1 MDRTPALKVFL
12 LFSIG
17 ILAASA
23 VSVPIIFSCLL
34 LLLFPLFPIIG
45 FKAKV
50 KTEQFW
56 LALMIILTGFWGY
69 QIRTSVKDCRWQE
82 GQSKI
87 AMVHVVSEPQSNE
100 GRYLFTASVVSF
112 LDSNDTWQ
120 PADFKLLAR
129 AGTDP
134 EHVPRYG
141 EMLLV
146 QGTWSL
152 MPQRRNPGGFD
163 YRAYMDRSE
172 VRGSLRLE
180 HIKLL
185 RAGRGGWLMSKVVV
199 PARQYIR
206 GLADKYLQGDEAAL
220 LLGLALGERSGLSA
234 RVQEAF
240 SNTGTTH
247 VLAVSGLHVVLVAF
261 ILFLVLRI
269 VRFPRRWAA
278 LGTCVGLVFYTI
290 LTGSP
295 PSIVRATIMAVAV
308 LLGGLFERQGNGLNM
323 LGLAGLLILFFWP
336 QSLFDVG
343 FQLSFAATA
352 GILAVTRPIQ
362 NQLFRVTENEVL
374 REWLLLPLAVS
385 LAAQIFTAP
394 FLAYHFHKIPTISLL
409 ANLVVV
415 PTTNLLLA
423 LGLLMAMLYPL
434 GNWVVWPLAAS
445 AYAASW
451 ISLKSVELF
460 DMVKFGVI
468 VWPKPDLIQTLIY
481 GIALI
486 IVFKFNKI
494 KKIRFV
500 IVVFLLAVL
509 NIFVWAKTFVTDDKL
524 KVTFLDVGQGDAAFI
539 QFPNGKTMLIDAGP
553 SQEKFD
559 SGQRTIYPY
568 LKYQGLNSIDLAII
582 SHGDADHAGGFSYL
596 LSHVTVKRLMITGH
610 QCDQPL
616 FLSAMEAAVKAKTDI
631 DTLWGYD
638 TLSGISPARG
648 FVFCQRD
655 SAAVGNEASII
666 CFIQYGQKSFLF
678 TGDMGPQLEDTLYAK
693 GLLPKCTVLKVPH
706 HGSHINNSPA
716 VIKAVSPEMAVIQVG
731 QNNRFG
737 HPSPE
742 VVEGYQAA
750 GSKIYRTDEQ
760 GAIVMETD
768 GSRLEVKT
776 MVE

>member
-1 MDRTPALKVFL
+1 MDRTPALKLFL
-12 LFSIG
+12 LFSFG

-23 VSVPIIFSCLL
+23 AAIPIIFASLL
-34 LLLFPLFPIIG
+34 LLLFSSLSILTW
-45 FKAKV
+45 ALRV
-50 KTEQFW
+50 KTQQIW
-56 LALMIILTGFWGY
+56 LALMIVTTGFWGY
-69 QIRTSVKDCRWQE
+69 QIRTAVKDCQWQE
-82 GQSKI
+82 GRSKI
-87 AMVHVVSEPQSNE
+87 AIVQVVSEPQNNE
-100 GRYLFTASVVSF
+100 GRYRFTANVVSY
-112 LDSNDTWQ
+112 LDSNDIWQ

-129 AGTDP
+129 SGADP
-134 EHVPRYG
+134 EHIPGYG
-141 EMLLV
+141 ELLLV
-146 QGTWSL
+146 QGKWGQL
-152 MPQRRNPGGFD
+152 PQRRNPGGFD

-172 VRGSLRLE
+172 VRGSLIME
-180 HIKLL
+180 HIKL
-185 RAGRGGWLMSKVVV
+185 AATGRGNWLISTVVV
-199 PARQYIR
+199 PVRQYIR
-206 GLADKYLQGDEAAL
+206 NLADKYLQGDEVAL

-261 ILFLVLRI
+261 ILFMALRI
-269 VRFPRRWAA
+269 VRVPRRWAA
-278 LGTCVGLVFYTI
+278 LGTCAGLVFYTL

-295 PSIVRATIMAVAV
+295 PSIVRAAIMAVAV

-323 LGLAGLLILFFWP
+323 LGLAGLLILFCWP

-362 NQLFRVTENEVL
+362 NQLFRVTENEFL

-423 LGLLMAMLYPL
+423 LGLLLAMLYPL
-434 GNWVVWPLAAS
+434 GNLVVWPLAA
-445 AYAASW
+445 ATYAASW
-451 ISLKSVELF
+451 ISLRSVELF
-460 DMVKFGVI
+460 DMIKFGVI
-468 VWPKPDLIQTLIY
+468 IWSRPNLSQTLIY
-481 GIALI
+481 TIALI
-486 IVFKFNKI
+486 IIFNYNKI

-500 IVVFLLAVL
+500 IIVFLLAVL
-509 NIFVWAKTFVTDDKL
+509 NVFVWAKTFATEDKL
-524 KVTFLDVGQGDAAFI
+524 RVTFLDVGQGDAIFI
-539 QFPNGKTMLIDAGP
+539 QFPNGRTMLIDAGP

-559 SGQRTIYPY
+559 SGQRTIYPF
-568 LKYQGLNSIDLAII
+568 LKYQGLNNIDLAII
-582 SHGDADHAGGFSYL
+582 SHGDSDHAGGFSYL
-596 LSHVTVKRLMITGH
+596 LSHVNVKKLMISGH

-616 FLSAMEAAVKAKTDI
+616 FLAAMETALKTKTDI

-655 SAAVGNEASII
+655 SAADANESSIV

-678 TGDMGPQLEDTLYAK
+678 TGDMGPQMEDTLYAR

-716 VIKAVSPEMAVIQVG
+716 VIKAISPELAVIHVG
-731 QNNRFG
+731 QHNRFG
-737 HPSPE
+737 HPSLE
-742 VVEGYQAA
+742 VVEGYKAA
-750 GSKIYRTDEQ
+750 GAVIYRTDEQ
-760 GAIVMETD
+760 GAIEIETD
-768 GSRLEVKT
+768 GSRLVVKT

>member
-1 MDRTPALKVFL
+1 MDRAPALKVFL
-12 LFSIG
+12 LFSLG

-23 VSVPIIFSCLL
+23 VSVPIVFAVSMVLIFLL
-34 LLLFPLFPIIG
+34 LTIAFR
-45 FKAKV
+45 AKGR
-50 KTEQFW
+50 TSQFW
-56 LALMIILTGFWGY
+56 LALLIISAGFFGY
-69 QIRTSVKDCRWQE
+69 QIRIAVKDCQWQE
-82 GQSKI
+82 GRQQI
-87 AMVHVVSEPQSNE
+87 AMVQVVSEPQANE
-100 GRYLFTASVVSF
+100 GRYRFTAQVLSY
-112 LDSNDTWQ
+112 LDSSDVWQ
-120 PADFKLLAR
+120 PANFKLLAR
-129 AGTDP
+129 AGADP
-134 EHVPRYG
+134 EHLPRYG
-141 EMLLV
+141 ELLLV
-146 QGTWSL
+146 QGKWNL
-152 MPQRRNPGGFD
+152 LPQRRNPGGFD
-163 YRAYMDRSE
+163 YRAYLDRSE
-172 VRGSLRLE
+172 VRGSLSLD
-180 HIKLL
+180 HIKLVETD
-185 RAGRGGWLMSKVVV
+185 RGNWLISKIVIPV
-199 PARQYIR
+199 RQYIR
-206 GLADKYLQGDEAAL
+206 GLADKFLQGDEAAL

-261 ILFLVLRI
+261 ILFLALRI
-269 VRFPRRWAA
+269 VRIPRRWAA
-278 LGTCVGLVFYTI
+278 LGTCFGLVFYTL

-295 PSIVRATIMAVAV
+295 PSIVRAAIMAVAV
-308 LLGGLFERQGNGLNM
+308 LMGGMFERQGNGLNM

-362 NQLFRVTENEVL
+362 SQLFKITKNEVL

-434 GNWVVWPLAAS
+434 GNLVVWPMAAS

-451 ISLKSVELF
+451 ISLRSVELF

-468 VWPKPDLIQTLIY
+468 TWPRPDLSQTLIY
-481 GIALI
+481 SVALI
-486 IVFKFNKI
+486 IVFNINKI
-494 KKIRFV
+494 KKIGFV
-500 IVVFLLAVL
+500 IIIFLLAVL
-509 NIFVWAKTFVTDDKL
+509 NVFVWPKTFVTEDKL
-524 KVTFLDVGQGDAAFI
+524 KVTFLDVGQGDAVFI

-559 SGQRTIYPY
+559 SGQRTIYPF
-568 LKYQGLNSIDLAII
+568 LKYKGLSNIDLALI

-596 LSHVTVKRLMITGH
+596 LSHVKVKKLMISGH

-616 FLSAMEAAVKAKTDI
+616 FLAAMGVALKTKTDI

-655 SAAVGNEASII
+655 SASDANESSIV
-666 CFIQYGQKSFLF
+666 CFIQYGEKSFLF

-716 VIKAVSPEMAVIQVG
+716 VIKAVSPELAVFQVG

-742 VVEGYQAA
+742 VVEGYQAV
-750 GSKIYRTDEQ
+750 GTKVYRTDEQ
-760 GAIVMETD
+760 GAIEMETD
-768 GSRLEVKT
+768 GSRLEVRT

>member
-1 MDRTPALKVFL
+1 MDRTPALKVLL
-12 LFSIG
+12 LFSLG

-23 VSVPIIFSCLL
+23 VSIPIIFAVLMVLILL
-34 LLLFPLFPIIG
+34 LLAVIFRSQDRTSQ
-45 FKAKV
+45 V
-50 KTEQFW
+50 W
-56 LALMIILTGFWGY
+56 LALLMIAVGYLGY
-69 QIRTSVKDCRWQE
+69 QIRTSVKDCQWQE
-82 GQSKI
+82 GRTQI
-87 AMVHVVSEPQSNE
+87 AIVQVVSEPQSNE
-100 GRYLFTASVVSF
+100 GRYRFTAQVLSY
-112 LDSNDTWQ
+112 LDSSDVWK

-129 AGTDP
+129 AGADP
-134 EHVPRYG
+134 EHIPHYG
-141 EMLLV
+141 ELLLV
-146 QGTWSL
+146 QGKWNL
-152 MPQRRNPGGFD
+152 LPQRRNPGGFD
-163 YRAYMDRSE
+163 YRAYLDRSE
-172 VRGSLRLE
+172 VRGSLNLE
-180 HIKLL
+180 HIKL
-185 RAGRGGWLMSKVVV
+185 AETGRGGWLMSKVVI

-206 GLADKYLQGDEAAL
+206 GLADKFLQGDEAAL
-220 LLGLALGERSGLSA
+220 LLGLALGERSNLSA

-261 ILFLVLRI
+261 ILFLILRLFR
-269 VRFPRRWAA
+269 VPRRWAA
-278 LGTCVGLVFYTI
+278 LGTCAGLVFYTL

-362 NQLFRVTENEVL
+362 NQLFRITENEVL

-451 ISLKSVELF
+451 ISLRSVELF

-468 VWPKPDLIQTLIY
+468 VWPRPDLSQTLIY
-481 GIALI
+481 AIALI
-486 IVFKFNKI
+486 IIFNINKI
-494 KKIRFV
+494 KKIQFV
-500 IVVFLLAVL
+500 IITLLLAVL
-509 NIFVWAKTFVTDDKL
+509 SIYAWGKTFVSEDKL
-524 KVTFLDVGQGDAAFI
+524 KVTFLDVGQGDATFI
-539 QFPNGKTMLIDAGP
+539 RFPNGKTMLIDAGP

-559 SGQRTIYPY
+559 SGQRTIYPF
-568 LKYQGLNSIDLAII
+568 LKYQGLSNIDLAII

-596 LSHVTVKRLMITGH
+596 LSHVKIRKLLTSGH

-616 FLSAMEAAVKAKTDI
+616 YLAAMETALKTKTDI

-648 FVFCQRD
+648 FVFCQKD
-655 SAAVGNEASII
+655 SAVVGNEASIV

-706 HGSHINNSPA
+706 HGSHINNSPG
-716 VIKAVSPEMAVIQVG
+716 VIKAISPEIAVIQVG
-731 QNNRFG
+731 QNNLFG

-760 GAIVMETD
+760 GAIEMETD
-768 GSRLEVKT
+768 GSRLEVRT

>member
-12 LFSIG
+12 LFSLG

-23 VSVPIIFSCLL
+23 VSIPFVFAVLIFLVFLL
-34 LLLFPLFPIIG
+34 LTVVFRS
-45 FKAKV
+45 KE
-50 KTEQFW
+50 KTSQVW
-56 LALMIILTGFWGY
+56 LALLIIAAGYLGY
-69 QIRTSVKDCRWQE
+69 QVRTSVKDCQWQE
-82 GQSKI
+82 GRLQI
-87 AMVHVVSEPQSNE
+87 ALVQVVSEPQPNE
-100 GRYLFTASVVSF
+100 GRYRFTARVLSY
-112 LDSNDTWQ
+112 LDSSDAWQ

-129 AGTDP
+129 TGADP
-134 EHVPRYG
+134 EHVPSYG

-146 QGTWSL
+146 QGKWNL
-152 MPQRRNPGGFD
+152 LPQRRNPGGFD
-163 YRAYMDRSE
+163 YRAYLDRSE
-172 VRGSLRLE
+172 VRGSLTLE
-180 HIKLL
+180 HLKL
-185 RAGRGGWLMSKVVV
+185 AETGRGSRLITKVII

-206 GLADKYLQGDEAAL
+206 SLADKYLQGDESAL

-261 ILFLVLRI
+261 ILFLALRI
-269 VRFPRRWAA
+269 ARIPRRWAA
-278 LGTCVGLVFYTI
+278 LGTCAGLVFYTL

-362 NQLFRVTENEVL
+362 NQLFRITENQVL

-434 GNWVVWPLAAS
+434 GNLVVWPLAAS

-451 ISLKSVELF
+451 VSLKSVELF

-468 VWPKPDLIQTLIY
+468 TWPRPDLSQTLIY
-481 GIALI
+481 IIALI
-486 IVFKFNKI
+486 IIFNYNKI
-494 KKIRFV
+494 KRIRF
-500 IVVFLLAVL
+500 IIIIFLLAVL
-509 NIFVWAKTFVTDDKL
+509 NVFVWTKTFVTEDKL
-524 KVTFLDVGQGDAAFI
+524 KVTFLDVGQGDAIFV

-559 SGQRTIYPY
+559 SGQRTIYPF
-568 LKYQGLNSIDLAII
+568 LKYQGLSTIDLALI

-596 LSHVTVKRLMITGH
+596 LSHVKVKKLMISGH
-610 QCDQPL
+610 QCDQSL
-616 FLSAMEAAVKAKTDI
+616 FLSAMETAVKTKTDI

-655 SAAVGNEASII
+655 STADANESSIV

-678 TGDMGPQLEDTLYAK
+678 TGDMGPQLEDTLYAR

-716 VIKAVSPEMAVIQVG
+716 VIRAISPELAVFQVG

-750 GSKIYRTDEQ
+750 GAKVYRTDEQ
-760 GAIVMETD
+760 GAIEMETD
-768 GSRLEVKT
+768 GSRLVVRT

>member
-12 LFSIG
+12 LFSLG
-17 ILAASA
+17 ILVATA
-23 VSVPIIFSCLL
+23 VSIPIVFAVLVALIFLL
-34 LLLFPLFPIIG
+34 LTVVFSSQDRISQ
-45 FKAKV
+45 V
-50 KTEQFW
+50 W
-56 LALMIILTGFWGY
+56 LALLVIAAGYIGY
-69 QIRTSVKDCRWQE
+69 QIRTAVKDCQWQE
-82 GQSKI
+82 GRPQI
-87 AMVHVVSEPQSNE
+87 AMVQVVSEPQSNE
-100 GRYLFTASVVSF
+100 GRCRFTARVLSY
-112 LDSNDTWQ
+112 LDSSDAWQ

-129 AGTDP
+129 AGADP
-134 EHVPRYG
+134 EHIPHYG

-146 QGTWSL
+146 QGVWNL
-152 MPQRRNPGGFD
+152 LPQRRNPGGFD
-163 YRAYMDRSE
+163 YRAYLDRSE
-172 VRGSLRLE
+172 VRGSLSLE
-180 HIKLL
+180 HIKLVET
-185 RAGRGGWLMSKVVV
+185 GRGGWLMSMIVI

-206 GLADKYLQGDEAAL
+206 GLADKFLQGDEAAL

-261 ILFLVLRI
+261 ILFLILRI
-269 VRFPRRWAA
+269 FRVPRRWAA
-278 LGTCVGLVFYTI
+278 LGTCFGLVFYTL

-336 QSLFDVG
+336 QSLFEVG

-362 NQLFRVTENEVL
+362 NQLFRITGNEVL

-423 LGLLMAMLYPL
+423 LGLLMAMLHPL
-434 GNWVVWPLAAS
+434 GNLVVWPLAAS

-451 ISLKSVELF
+451 ISLRSVELF

-468 VWPKPDLIQTLIY
+468 TWPKPDLSQTLIY
-481 GIALI
+481 TITFI
-486 IVFKFNKI
+486 IIFNINRI

-500 IVVFLLAVL
+500 IIVFLLAIFNV
-509 NIFVWAKTFVTDDKL
+509 FVWVKTFVTEDKL

-539 QFPNGKTMLIDAGP
+539 QFPNGKTMIIDAGP

-559 SGQRTIYPY
+559 SGQRTIYPF
-568 LKYQGLNSIDLAII
+568 LKYQGLDNIDLAII

-596 LSHVTVKRLMITGH
+596 LSHVKIKKLMISGH

-616 FLSAMEAAVKAKTDI
+616 FLASMETALKTKTDI

-638 TLSGISPARG
+638 TLSCISPARG
-648 FVFCQRD
+648 FVFCQKD
-655 SAAVGNEASII
+655 SAAIGNEASMV
-666 CFIQYGQKSFLF
+666 CFIQYGEKSFFF
-678 TGDMGPQLEDTLYAK
+678 TGDMGPQLEDTLYAM
-693 GLLPKCTVLKVPH
+693 GLLSKCTVLKIPH

-716 VIKAVSPEMAVIQVG
+716 LIKAISPELAVFQVG

-737 HPSPE
+737 HPSLE
-742 VVEGYQAA
+742 VVEGYQAV
-750 GSKIYRTDEQ
+750 GSMIYRTDEQ
-760 GAIVMETD
+760 GAIEMETD
-768 GSRLEVKT
+768 GIKLEVRT

>member
-1 MDRTPALKVFL
+1 MDRTPALKAFM
-12 LFSIG
+12 LFSLG

-23 VSVPIIFSCLL
+23 VGVPVVFSGLAVMVFL
-34 LLLFPLFPIIG
+34 VLLF
-45 FKAKV
+45 V
-50 KTEQFW
+50 FW
-56 LALMIILTGFWGY
+56 SRERASQIWLGLMLISTGFLGY
-69 QIRTSVKDCRWQE
+69 QTRTAVKDCPWQE
-82 GQSKI
+82 GRPQI
-87 AMVHVVSEPQSNE
+87 AVVQVFSEPRSNE
-100 GRYLFTASVVSF
+100 GRHRFTARVLSY
-112 LDSNDTWQ
+112 LDSGDVWH

-129 AGTDP
+129 TGVDP
-134 EHVPRYG
+134 EHVPGYG
-141 EMLLV
+141 ERLLV
-146 QGTWSL
+146 QGKWNL
-152 MPQRRNPGGFD
+152 LPPQRNPGGFD
-163 YRAYMDRSE
+163 YRAYLDRSE
-172 VRGSLRLE
+172 VRGALDLERIRLLE
-180 HIKLL
+180 S
-185 RAGRGGWLMSKVVV
+185 GRGGWLLSNIVI

-206 GLADKYLQGDEAAL
+206 GLADKFLQGDEAAL
-220 LLGLALGERSGLSA
+220 LLGLTLGERSGLSD

-261 ILFLVLRI
+261 ILFLALRL
-269 VRFPRRWAA
+269 VRIPRRWAA
-278 LGTCVGLVFYTI
+278 LGTCLGLVFYTL

-295 PSIVRATIMAVAV
+295 PSIVRAAIMAVAV
-308 LLGGLFERQGNGLNM
+308 LTGGMFERQGNGLNM

-362 NQLFRVTENEVL
+362 NQLFRITENEFL

-394 FLAYHFHKIPTISLL
+394 FLAYHFHKVPTISLL

-423 LGLLMAMLYPL
+423 LGLLMALLHPL
-434 GNWVVWPLAAS
+434 GTWVVWPLAAS

-451 ISLKSVELF
+451 ISLRSVELF

-468 VWPKPDLIQTLIY
+468 TWPRPDLSQTLIY
-481 GIALI
+481 TITLI
-486 IVFKFNKI
+486 IIFNINKI

-500 IVVFLLAVL
+500 IIIFLLAVL
-509 NIFVWAKTFVTDDKL
+509 NVFIWGKTFATDDKL
-524 KVTFLDVGQGDAAFI
+524 KVIFLDVGQGDAAFI
-539 QFPNGKTMLIDAGP
+539 QFPNGRTMLIDAGP

-559 SGQRTIYPY
+559 SGQRIIYPF
-568 LKYQGLNSIDLAII
+568 LKYQGLCNIDLALI

-596 LSHVTVKRLMITGH
+596 FSHVKIKKLMISGH

-616 FLSAMEAAVKAKTDI
+616 FLAAMETALKTNTDI

-655 SAAVGNEASII
+655 SAADANESSIV
-666 CFIQYGQKSFLF
+666 CFIQYGQNSFLF

-716 VIKAVSPEMAVIQVG
+716 VIKAISPELAVFQVG

-742 VVEGYQAA
+742 VVEGYQAV

-760 GAIVMETD
+760 GAIEMETD
-768 GSRLEVKT
+768 GSRLEVRT